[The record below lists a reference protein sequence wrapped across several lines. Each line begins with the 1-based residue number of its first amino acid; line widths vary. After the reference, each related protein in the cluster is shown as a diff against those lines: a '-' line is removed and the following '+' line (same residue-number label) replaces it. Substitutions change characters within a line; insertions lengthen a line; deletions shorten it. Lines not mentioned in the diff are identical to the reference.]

1 MILEPLKEDRGEKVE
16 EFIMKRCN
24 HPELGI
30 CDSIWRL
37 REGTV
42 SVSEEGIY
50 IQCISKLMRLKL
62 ACYEVCE
69 GCVYLDAK
77 RTLNICRIITHGV
90 FVMFKMQYL
99 IVLYTVTQMKA

>member
-1 MILEPLKEDRGEKVE
+1 MSQYRGKGPAQKAIVNLDPLKEDLGEKVE
-16 EFIMKRCN
+16 EFIMQKCN

-50 IQCISKLMRLKL
+50 IQVS
-62 ACYEVCE
+62 AS
-69 GCVYLDAK
+69 
-77 RTLNICRIITHGV
+77 
-90 FVMFKMQYL
+90 
-99 IVLYTVTQMKA
+99 